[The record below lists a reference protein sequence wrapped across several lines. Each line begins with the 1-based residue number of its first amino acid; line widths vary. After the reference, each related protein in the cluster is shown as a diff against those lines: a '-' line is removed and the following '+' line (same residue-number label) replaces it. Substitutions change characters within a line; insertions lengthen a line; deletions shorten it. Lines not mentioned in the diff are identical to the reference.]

1 MHTRV
6 RNRDWMVV
14 CDDRKAIILENEG
27 DAEYP
32 ILAVREVMEHA
43 SLANRDLDSD
53 KPGRV
58 WESATTA
65 RSAIEP
71 ADHHDLD
78 EQSFLSDV
86 AERLDAL
93 LAASRLQHLIM
104 VAPPRAL
111 GVLRKL
117 YSPALRS
124 AIRAE
129 VDQDLVKA
137 PVGELEGKFAV
148 R

>member
-6 RNRDWMVV
+6 RNRDWIAV
-14 CDDRKAIILENEG
+14 CDGRKAIILENEG

-32 ILAVREVMEHA
+32 TFAVREVMEHA

-71 ADHHDLD
+71 VDHHDLD
-78 EQSFLSDV
+78 EQAFLSEVSD
-86 AERLDAL
+86 RLDAL
-93 LAASRLQHLIM
+93 LAANQLQHLIM

-117 YSPALRS
+117 YSPALRG

-129 VDQDLVKA
+129 VDQDLVKV
-137 PVGELEGKFAV
+137 PVGELEDKFAF

>member
-6 RNRDWMVV
+6 RNRDWIAV
-14 CDDRKAIILENEG
+14 CDGRKAIIFENEG

-32 ILAVREVMEHA
+32 TFAVREVMEHA

-58 WESATTA
+58 RESATTA
-65 RSAIEP
+65 RSAIESV
-71 ADHHDLD
+71 DHHDLD
-78 EQSFLSDV
+78 EQAFLSEV
-86 AERLDAL
+86 SNRLEAL
-93 LAASRLQHLIM
+93 LATNQLQHLIM

-117 YSPALRS
+117 YSPALRG

-129 VDQDLVKA
+129 VDQDLVKV
-137 PVGELEGKFAV
+137 PVGELEDKFAL